1 MGEKMIETYTF
12 KNGIRLAVENMPY
25 AKTLSCTFDF
35 NAGTLYE
42 KDDESG
48 IAHLIEHLIFA
59 GTKKRNKFQIRN
71 ELDNINTIFNAQTTI
86 TKTRFYIKNIKEYFE
101 TAFDVMMDVL
111 QNSTFSLS
119 NIEKE
124 KDIVK
129 DEIIRYKDIN
139 TDIISEATRSA
150 FFSGTGYDKTI
161 LGTNESLDKI
171 TRKQILN
178 FYKTR
183 YTPNNLV
190 VSFAGNI
197 TLKEA
202 KNMLIKYF
210 SDEFITRSK
219 SDFEEYKNQIH
230 IPNKK
235 VVCVNKK
242 AEQCQILLKF
252 PAPNCLNNMYYA
264 TNILTS
270 ILGGDASSRLFKSV
284 REKYG
289 LVYSIS
295 CFLEE
300 CPIGSVINIYFA
312 TSYNN
317 VEKALDVIK
326 QELEL
331 IRKVGIKEQELSHEK
346 QKLKI
351 SLLTDSEDGLSCSIG
366 NAIDMHKYNKCFDI
380 EDVVNEYSSVTKKQ
394 IKEVATLFLN
404 TKHSVFGILGTKVNS
419 KIFNN
424 FVIE

>member
-1 MGEKMIETYTF
+1 MIETYTF

-25 AKTLSCTFDF
+25 AKTISCTFDF

-42 KDDESG
+42 NEHENG
-48 IAHLIEHLIFA
+48 IAHLIEHLIFS
-59 GTKKRNKFQIRN
+59 GTKKRNKFQIRH
-71 ELDNINTIFNAQTTI
+71 ELDNINTIFNAQTSI

-101 TAFDVMMDVL
+101 TAFEVMMDVL
-111 QNSTFSLS
+111 QNSTFTTT

-139 TDIISEATRSA
+139 TDVISEATRSTY
-150 FFSGTGYDKTI
+150 FNGTGYDKII
-161 LGTNESLDKI
+161 LGTNESLNQI

-178 FYKTR
+178 FYKKR
-183 YTPNNLV
+183 YTPNNLI

-202 KNMLIKYF
+202 RNLLIKYF
-210 SDEFITRSK
+210 TDEFLTRETSE
-219 SDFEEYKNQIH
+219 FEEYKNQIH

-235 VVCVNKK
+235 IVCINKS

-264 TNILTS
+264 TNILVS

-312 TSYNN
+312 TNYNN
-317 VEKALDVIK
+317 VEQALEIIK
-326 QELEL
+326 QELLL
-331 IRKVGIKEQELSHEK
+331 IRKNGIKESELMHEK

-366 NAIDMHKYNKCFDI
+366 NSIDLHKYNKCFDI
-380 EDVVNEYSSVTKKQ
+380 EDVVKEYSSVTKKQ
-394 IKEVATLFLN
+394 VREVANLFLN
-404 TKHSVFGILGTKVNS
+404 TNHSVFGILGTKVNS